1 MLKVPVLAILSGKK
15 KTGKTMVAETL
26 TSKLVKSGL
35 KVAAAKHIAE
45 SRFTLDA
52 PGTDTHRL
60 AEAGAQ
66 QVVAVT
72 SDEVVNILK
81 TDTSGLN
88 LEALIESFKPTDLI
102 VLEGFKSLVLQRE
115 DVVKIIV
122 SDDAAEVFNLLN
134 TARRPIAAITGE
146 VAVGDNSTLEETG
159 IPLVRFPE
167 ETARLTKLVFE
178 HYQAQRALIET
189 RVSLGGL
196 NCGDCGYETC
206 YEHAKAI
213 LAVRSSLDK
222 CMVIRAGEEV
232 TVTINGVKLP
242 MKGFVQ
248 DIIKRAVLGMVSSLQ
263 KTDIH
268 GDERL
273 NITITRPT
281 VQASPNE

>member
-1 MLKVPVLAILSGKK
+1 MLKVPVLAVLSAKR
-15 KTGKTMVAETL
+15 KTGKTVVAEAL

-35 KVAAAKHIAE
+35 RVAAAKHIAK

-52 PGTDTHRL
+52 PGTDTRRL

-72 SDEVVNILK
+72 GGEVVNILK

-88 LEALIESFKPTDLI
+88 LEALIESFKPADLI

-122 SDDAAEVFNLLN
+122 SDDTAEVFNLLN

-146 VAVGDNSTLEETG
+146 VAVGDNSKLEETG

-178 HYQAQRALIET
+178 HYRAQRALIET
-189 RVSLGGL
+189 LVSLGGL
-196 NCGDCGYETC
+196 DCGDCGYETC

-213 LAVRSSLDK
+213 QAVRSSLDK
-222 CMVIRAGEEV
+222 CIVIRAGEKV

-248 DIIKRAVLGMVSSLQ
+248 DIIQRAVLGMVSSLQ

-281 VQASPNE
+281 VHASPNE